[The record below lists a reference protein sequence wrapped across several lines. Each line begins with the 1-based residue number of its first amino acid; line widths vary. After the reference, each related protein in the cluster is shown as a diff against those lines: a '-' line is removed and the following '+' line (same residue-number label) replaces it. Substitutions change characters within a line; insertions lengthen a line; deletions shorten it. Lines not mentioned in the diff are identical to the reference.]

1 MKSIK
6 RFFLSGLMLAALT
19 AEANAQWPGVYL
31 QPVTITGMPGLQSF
45 VYGTHNGRWVLLG
58 GRTDGLHRRQPT
70 ASFADAGNNKQIYVV
85 DPATGSVWSK
95 PLSSLPVPMQEQLS
109 STNMQ
114 FHQRDSILYC
124 VGGYGYSAT
133 AADHI
138 TYPYITAVNVAGLI
152 DAVIAGSPITGYFRQ
167 QTAPEYAVTGGHL
180 DMIYDVFYLVGGNK
194 FTGRYNP
201 MGGGSYVQEYTNQIR
216 KMTIA
221 DDGTTMTVTH
231 LPAVT
236 DATNLHRRDYN
247 LVPQILPD
255 GKEGLTMFS
264 GVFQL
269 TADLP
274 YLSCVN
280 IDSSSHNVPSGFS
293 QYYSHYHGANLPAY
307 STAANEMHSLFFGG
321 IAQYYD
327 NAGLLVRDDNVPF
340 VKTISR
346 VVRNSAGVMTEYK
359 LPVDMPG
366 LLGASAELIPATG
379 VPMFPNHVVDLDAI
393 TADTTLAGYIVGGI
407 NSTAP
412 NIFTI
417 NTGVESSASTVVY
430 KVFLVRGSGVG
441 TDKANV
447 QSTNGLALQAFPN
460 PHEGSIS
467 VMFELSAV
475 SDVTLTV
482 SDMYGRIVMEETI
495 SGMAVG
501 RHKRQLHLGNREKG
515 SVYMLNVSTSTE
527 SSNLKLI
534 TGRR

>member
-1 MKSIK
+1 
-6 RFFLSGLMLAALT
+6 MLAAIT
-19 AEANAQWPGVYL
+19 TEVNAQWHGVYL

-45 VYGTHNGRWVLLG
+45 VYGTYNGRWVLLG

-70 ASFADAGNNKQIYVV
+70 VSFADAGNNKQIYVV

-95 PLSSLPVPMQEQLS
+95 PLSSLPVPMQEQLC

-133 AADHI
+133 AGDHI
-138 TYPYITAVNVAGLI
+138 TYPYITAINVAGLI
-152 DAVIAGSPITGYFRQ
+152 DAIMSGGTISGYFRQ
-167 QTAPEYAVTGGHL
+167 QTSPEYAVTGGHL

-201 MGGGSYVQEYTNQIR
+201 MGGASYVQEYTNQIR

-221 DDGTTMTVTH
+221 DDGTTMAVTH

-280 IDSSSHNVPSGFS
+280 IDSISHNVPSGFS

-307 STAANEMHSLFFGG
+307 SATANEMHSLFFGG

-346 VVRNSAGVMTEYK
+346 VVRNSAGVMTEYR

-366 LLGASAELIPATG
+366 LLGASAELIPAAG
-379 VPMFPNHVVDLDAI
+379 IPMFPNHVVDLDAL
-393 TADTTLAGYIVGGI
+393 TSDTTLAGYIVGGI

-430 KVFLVRGSGVG
+430 KVYLIRGSEVG
-441 TDKANV
+441 TDRPNV
-447 QSTNGLALQAFPN
+447 QSTNGLALQLYPN
-460 PHEGSIS
+460 PSNGNLNIS
-467 VMFELSAV
+467 FHLDYAGKVA
-475 SDVTLTV
+475 VTLKDV
-482 SDMYGRIVMEETI
+482 SGRVTGEDNYTFTTSGTKTI
-495 SGMAVG
+495 SLRTHSNAASG
-501 RHKRQLHLGNREKG
+501 
-515 SVYMLNVSTSTE
+515 VYFVTIVADGKIATQ
-527 SSNLKLI
+527 KI
-534 TGRR
+534 VVAK

>member
-1 MKSIK
+1 M
-6 RFFLSGLMLAALT
+6 RLFGRFLSGIILAGLT
-19 AEANAQWPGVYL
+19 SATVYSQWPGVYIE
-31 QPVTITGMPGLQSF
+31 PMTITGMPGLQSF
-45 VYGTHNGRWVLLG
+45 VYGTHNGRWLLLG

-70 ASFADAGNNKQIYVV
+70 VSFADAGNNKQIYVV
-85 DPATGSVWSK
+85 DPVAGSVWSA
-95 PLSSLPVPMQEQLS
+95 PLSSLSVPLQEQLS

-124 VGGYGYSAT
+124 IGGYGYSAT

-138 TYPYITAVNVAGLI
+138 TYSNITAVNVPGLMNAI
-152 DAVIAGSPITGYFRQ
+152 ISGAPITSYFRQ
-167 QTAPEYAVTGGHL
+167 QTGSQYAVTGGHL
-180 DMIYDVFYLVGGNK
+180 DMIYDMFYLVGGNK

-201 MGGGSYVQEYTNQIR
+201 MGGASYVQEYTNQIR

-221 DDGTTMTVTH
+221 DDGVTMTVTH
-231 LPAVT
+231 LPATT

-264 GVFQL
+264 GVFQP

-274 YLSCVN
+274 FLNCVN
-280 IDSSSHNVPSGFS
+280 IDSAGYSVPSGFS

-307 STAANEMHSLFFGG
+307 STSANEMHSLFLGG

-346 VVRNSAGVMTEYK
+346 VVRNASGSMTEYK
-359 LPVDMPG
+359 LPIDMPA
-366 LLGASAELIPATG
+366 LLGASAELIPAHD
-379 VPMFPNHVVDLDAI
+379 VPMFPNHVVNLDAI

-417 NTGVESSASTVVY
+417 NTGTESIASATIY
-430 KVFLVRGSGVG
+430 KVYLVRGSGVG
-441 TDKANV
+441 IDKPNI
-447 QSTNGLALQAFPN
+447 QSTNGLALQVYPN
-460 PHEGSIS
+460 PHDGNIL
-467 VMFELSAV
+467 VMFELNAMT
-475 SDVTLTV
+475 DVTLSVTDV
-482 SDMYGRIVMEETI
+482 YGRVMMQETLT
-495 SGMAVG
+495 GMSAG
-501 RHKRQLHLGNREKG
+501 RHKRQMHLSDLEKG
-515 SVYMLNVSTSTE
+515 AVYMLSVSTPTQTSTQ
-527 SSNLKLI
+527 KLI
-534 TGRR
+534 TGRK